1 MCEMSFSNRHFSTP
15 EYPLSLAFILIFPEQ
30 IGPYCSDSFMTNEI
44 EMHKLPPFE
53 SKEDNLISDSMN
65 FHGAVPYKKGKR

>member
-1 MCEMSFSNRHFSTP
+1 
-15 EYPLSLAFILIFPEQ
+15 
-30 IGPYCSDSFMTNEI
+30 MTNEI

-65 FHGAVPYKKGKR
+65 FHGAVHL